1 MNHISAHTDL
11 QSSLSDLRGDDAALR
26 LLAAKFI
33 KRYPEKVHL
42 LSSAFRE
49 KDLPRFAGYIHRLR
63 GALGIFRAARA
74 QAMAVVLEHKAQSG
88 SSPSDAEFSCF
99 MDELAGVA
107 SDLSLYL
114 GSTSE
119 RSAPDQ

>member
-1 MNHISAHTDL
+1 MNAHTDL
-11 QSSLSDLRGDDAALR
+11 QSSLLDLRGDDAALQ

-33 KRYPEKVHL
+33 KRYPEKVHM
-42 LSSAFRE
+42 LSAAFHE
-49 KDLPRFAGYIHRLR
+49 KDFPRFAGHIHRLR

-74 QAMAVVLEHKAQSG
+74 QEMAVVLEHQAQSG
-88 SSPSDAEFSCF
+88 SCPSDGEFSCF

-107 SDLSLYL
+107 SDLAQYL
-114 GSTSE
+114 GNHPE